1 MRRNDNNEERQHQQ
15 NLVLCHN
22 RRYAQA
28 CTQQPHGRNQ
38 QPADKHA
45 HAEKAKGQK
54 ETRDT
59 SDIAYLRMRRMH
71 RAFISTLD

>member
-1 MRRNDNNEERQHQQ
+1 VS
-15 NLVLCHN
+15 LV
-22 RRYAQA
+22 
-28 CTQQPHGRNQ
+28 
-38 QPADKHA
+38 KA

-59 SDIAYLRMRRMH
+59 SDIAYLRMQRMY

>member
-1 MRRNDNNEERQHQQ
+1 MPRAIAGCARQQARAALQ
-15 NLVLCHN
+15 VSLV
-22 RRYAQA
+22 
-28 CTQQPHGRNQ
+28 
-38 QPADKHA
+38 KA

-59 SDIAYLRMRRMH
+59 SDIAYLRMQRMY

>member
-1 MRRNDNNEERQHQQ
+1 MPRAIAGCARQ
-15 NLVLCHN
+15 
-22 RRYAQA
+22 QA
-28 CTQQPHGRNQ
+28 RVAPHAKAALHASRTQ
-38 QPADKHA
+38 A

-59 SDIAYLRMRRMH
+59 SDIAYFRMRRMY